1 MTVHGQ
7 GTFAT
12 SCGPLPV
19 RRGRAPSAGP
29 VRPGRRAVVHDLRTG
44 GDSGED
50 TGGGRG
56 AEAAEAAGT
65 APRDGGATGAAVPE
79 LRYPAH
85 DVLVAS
91 GLPGSGKTTLIHRT
105 VAPLDDEGGAVVRI
119 DSQDMREAWQ
129 RRLPGWLPYALYRP
143 LVRCAH
149 YAGLRRALRSDA
161 SVVVHDCGALP
172 WVRRWLAR
180 DTRRRGRRLH
190 MVLLDVDPELAL
202 EGQAARGRGVSGYAF
217 GRHRRAVRRL
227 VAGVEAGRPPAG
239 CASVVLLDRE
249 ATSALRGISFE

>member
-1 MTVHGQ
+1 M
-7 GTFAT
+7 
-12 SCGPLPV
+12 

-44 GDSGED
+44 ADTYGDP
-50 TGGGRG
+50 
-56 AEAAEAAGT
+56 AAGVPP
-65 APRDGGATGAAVPE
+65 AARSGAGVPE

-91 GLPGSGKTTLIHRT
+91 GLPGSGKTTLINRT
-105 VAPLDDEGGAVVRI
+105 VAPLDDDGRAVVRI
-119 DSQDMREAWQ
+119 DSQDMREAWE

-149 YAGLRRALRSDA
+149 YAGLHRALRSGA

-172 WVRRWLAR
+172 WVRRWLAW

-217 GRHRRAVRRL
+217 GRHRRAVRQL
-227 VAGVEAGRPPAG
+227 VAGVAAGRPPAG
-239 CASVVLLDRE
+239 CASAVLLDR
-249 ATSALRGISFE
+249 AAINALRGISFE

>member
-1 MTVHGQ
+1 M
-7 GTFAT
+7 
-12 SCGPLPV
+12 
-19 RRGRAPSAGP
+19 RRGRAPSGGP
-29 VRPGRRAVVHDLRTG
+29 VRPGRRVPVHDLRTA
-44 GDSGED
+44 DES
-50 TGGGRG
+50 R
-56 AEAAEAAGT
+56 
-65 APRDGGATGAAVPE
+65 AAVPE

-91 GLPGSGKTTLIHRT
+91 GLPGSGKTTLISRT
-105 VAPLDDEGGAVVRI
+105 VAPLDEEGGTVVRI
-119 DSQDMREAWQ
+119 DSQDMREAWE

-149 YAGLRRALRSDA
+149 YAGLRRALRADA

-172 WVRRWLAR
+172 WVRRWLAW

-190 MVLLDVDPELAL
+190 MVLLDVDPGVAL

-227 VAGVEAGRPPAG
+227 VAGVEAGRPPQG
-239 CASVVLLDRE
+239 CASAVLLDRE